1 MQVGDIV
8 SFLRT
13 TKSNQNNPKHHGIVV
28 DSFVA
33 NDPTLIHQNRF
44 KVYFPHFN
52 EYGYSEVAGD
62 YKVISN
68 ASR

>member
-28 DSFVA
+28 EAFVA
-33 NDPTLIHQNRF
+33 NDLTLNKNRF

-52 EYGYSEVAGD
+52 EYGYSEVDGD

>member
-1 MQVGDIV
+1 MQVGDLV
-8 SFLRT
+8 SFTRT
-13 TKSNQNNPKHHGIVV
+13 TKSNQNDPKHYGIVV
-28 DSFVA
+28 DTWVA